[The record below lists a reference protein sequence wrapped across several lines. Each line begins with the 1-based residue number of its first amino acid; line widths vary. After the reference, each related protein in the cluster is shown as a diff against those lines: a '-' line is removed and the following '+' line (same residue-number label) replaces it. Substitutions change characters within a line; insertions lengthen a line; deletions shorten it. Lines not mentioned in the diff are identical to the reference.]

1 MANQYGAPDRTPP
14 LSGMALPTG
23 AGAGVTGGSGTL
35 YYSSVLQVGQTA
47 CISTWWRATRPAPP
61 TPQESS

>member
-47 CISTWWRATRPAPP
+47 CISTWWRAT
-61 TPQESS
+61 